1 MSNDYIL
8 GREDIKNILSAAL
21 TEKGIELDP
30 EQFERLL
37 LLFLE
42 SEPEID
48 QTKQPITPQ
57 IERFAREFIFSS
69 IAQAVWNEA
78 KPKIDRIGGKL

>member
-8 GREDIKNILSAAL
+8 GREDIQRILSAAL

-42 SEPEID
+42 SEIEID
-48 QTKQPITPQ
+48 QTQQPITNQ
-57 IERFAREFIFSS
+57 IEGLAREFLLSPS
-69 IAQAVWNEA
+69 AQAVWNDA
-78 KPKIDRIGGKL
+78 NPK